1 MAQQAKITEPEITIH
16 KMRLPFPA
24 SKDKKSKYYSLDDE
38 VAIILTQAVRKLKLY
53 DIIVGIYIDST
64 LENQDS
70 TITDEMIM
78 DFEDIKGFTEAIVLI
93 ATNIS
98 QQGVPRDEDEAY
110 FQLDTLNW
118 DEKSKRSKDEHSKN
132 IKTQLL
138 VFAQIIDI
146 ETGESLGTLDLEVFH
161 TGGSPKKS
169 KAKAIKL
176 LKRKVIYE
184 LKSIY
189 WFSADILTTKN
200 GMTGLPFG
208 TSFGIKKGMMFELI
222 EPDRIWTFDD
232 EEILVPGGSAAIAAV
247 VDTSADSSGLRIL
260 RQWRVR
266 YPGGWAV
273 EYPASI
279 FALGLNFIPPSTES
293 YTNLG
298 IYLHVGAIHDFDWG
312 FGMHI
317 IRVTDSFGDDDFGF
331 GLGGFGIYRFLN
343 TSKIDLGGKLG
354 VDLDIP
360 YRKDD
365 DGQTVNTVLFSA
377 YMGVVGEFLLSKK
390 IDFVISAGYRF
401 STKSDKW
408 EYSEDE
414 ETFPAYWEKDAPE
427 VDNSGFMLSVGF
439 KYLLF

>member
-1 MAQQAKITEPEITIH
+1 MNKIRLILFAFIIFLIFQANSMAQQAKITEPEITIH

-118 DEKSKRSKDEHSKN
+118 DEKSKKSKGEHLKN
-132 IKTQLL
+132 IQTQLL
-138 VFAQIIDI
+138 VFAQIINI

-189 WFSADILTTKN
+189 WLSADIITTKN

-208 TSFGIKKGMMFELI
+208 TSFGIHKGMIFELV

-273 EYPASI
+273 EYPAS
-279 FALGLNFIPPSTES
+279 
-293 YTNLG
+293 
-298 IYLHVGAIHDFDWG
+298 
-312 FGMHI
+312 
-317 IRVTDSFGDDDFGF
+317 
-331 GLGGFGIYRFLN
+331 
-343 TSKIDLGGKLG
+343 K
-354 VDLDIP
+354 
-360 YRKDD
+360 
-365 DGQTVNTVLFSA
+365 
-377 YMGVVGEFLLSKK
+377 
-390 IDFVISAGYRF
+390 
-401 STKSDKW
+401 
-408 EYSEDE
+408 
-414 ETFPAYWEKDAPE
+414 
-427 VDNSGFMLSVGF
+427 
-439 KYLLF
+439 